1 MLKTSQRNILDI
13 SIVKRQTEY
22 QYDLLLTE
30 SVGYE
35 GLMLFSPVRNTRK
48 F

>member
-1 MLKTSQRNILDI
+1 MDTVLAGLILA
-13 SIVKRQTEY
+13 
-22 QYDLLLTE
+22 E

-35 GLMLFSPVRNTRK
+35 GLILFGPVRNTRK